1 MSTFTAPSNM
11 TEDEIEAI
19 EKQTLRWIHRAV
31 LDFGFEAYNIFYL
44 SPDEVKDVAED
55 ITREMLD
62 RLSGYNVPQRIFG
75 NVDYKKARY
84 IILPEQTVRQALFVD
99 SKAEKESRTATIQM
113 SQTSMWI
120 RQVRSGQVVNEKGLL
135 PEISNYDN
143 VEYLTTTDLVHFH
156 YHDQNE
162 KHILEKV
169 TLAAIPNGKLQ
180 ARYNPDENDT
190 IWLAGRNAPTL
201 GEDFRVRLSFAN
213 LKAKAGWRVQ
223 SVAYDAVKQ
232 TCCSD
237 WEE

>member
-1 MSTFTAPSNM
+1 MTMFTSPSGM
-11 TEDEIEAI
+11 TEDEIETI

-31 LDFGFEAYNIFYL
+31 MDFGFEAYDIFYL

-55 ITREMLD
+55 ITREMLE
-62 RLSGYNVPQRIFG
+62 RLPGFNISQRIFG

-120 RQVRSGQVVNEKGLL
+120 RQVRSGQTVNEKGLL
-135 PEISNYDN
+135 PEISEYHD

-156 YHDQNE
+156 YHDRDG
-162 KHILEKV
+162 KHLLQKV

-180 ARYNPDENDT
+180 ARYNPDETDT
-190 IWLAGRNAPTL
+190 IWLAGRNAPTR
-201 GEDFRVRLSFAN
+201 GEDFRVRLSFGN
-213 LKAKAGWRVQ
+213 LEAKAKWRVQ
-223 SVAYDAVKQ
+223 TVEYDASNHIC
-232 TCCSD
+232 TSI

>member
-113 SQTSMWI
+113 S
-120 RQVRSGQVVNEKGLL
+120 
-135 PEISNYDN
+135 
-143 VEYLTTTDLVHFH
+143 
-156 YHDQNE
+156 
-162 KHILEKV
+162 
-169 TLAAIPNGKLQ
+169 
-180 ARYNPDENDT
+180 
-190 IWLAGRNAPTL
+190 
-201 GEDFRVRLSFAN
+201 
-213 LKAKAGWRVQ
+213 
-223 SVAYDAVKQ
+223 
-232 TCCSD
+232 
-237 WEE
+237 